1 MLEHSGSLMVVGSAA
16 GFRLRDVGV
25 AMKSPKWWG
34 FGVLACGGVLGFAL
48 GGAVGLAIA
57 CGCLVVGLVL
67 FVASEALGTSRKPA
81 DANTAA
87 PSPTHIL
94 VLLKE
99 VHIRPQRAGKF
110 QEISDPNQPNLQ
122 FEIFVHCWLVND
134 TDERQGIAGFRLSLT
149 KPGGASV
156 PLERIGGD
164 LEKWRLG
171 RLRDELDTFGVR
183 YLQAAQEPMSELSTE
198 EPLEGGSTRQG
209 WVHLRA
215 EGLTPAEMKDAR
227 LELEVIDSHRGSHVG
242 EVKGPHSIP
251 GRVWP
256 FRAEPS
262 PDTVTLAAA
271 AETRHPSLNSTNAI
285 SPPA

>member
-1 MLEHSGSLMVVGSAA
+1 
-16 GFRLRDVGV
+16 
-25 AMKSPKWWG
+25 MKNPEWLG
-34 FGVLACGGVLGFAL
+34 LGVLACGAVFGFAL
-48 GGAVGLAIA
+48 GGALGLAIA

-67 FVASEALGTSRKPA
+67 FVASEALGTKQKPA
-81 DANTAA
+81 EANTAA
-87 PSPTHIL
+87 QTPTHVL

-110 QEISDPNQPNLQ
+110 QEIRDPNQPGMQ
-122 FEIFVHCWLVND
+122 FEIFAHCWLVND
-134 TDERQGIAGFRLSLT
+134 TDERLGIAGMRLSLT

-156 PLERIGGD
+156 TVERIGGD
-164 LEKWRLG
+164 LDNWRLG

-215 EGLTPAEMKDAR
+215 EGLTPAEMKNTK
-227 LELEVIDSHRGSHVG
+227 LELEVIDSHLGSHHGGVQ
-242 EVKGPHSIP
+242 GPHPIP
-251 GRVWP
+251 GKVWP
-256 FRAEPS
+256 FRAEPT
-262 PDTVTLAAA
+262 PATAMVAAT
-271 AETRHPSLNSTNAI
+271 AESRRPSLDSPSSI